1 MYKLA
6 FKGKR
11 AGWQFWSG
19 RAWTWN
25 SAHAAVMTEAEVEAF
40 FKSSPNVDR
49 MKIEKI
55 EVK

>member
-1 MYKLA
+1 MYKIA

-25 SAHAAVMTEAEVEAF
+25 SVHAAVMTAEQVEAF
-40 FKSSPNVDR
+40 FQTHPGLNR
-49 MKIEKI
+49 ALI
-55 EVK
+55 EVIGA